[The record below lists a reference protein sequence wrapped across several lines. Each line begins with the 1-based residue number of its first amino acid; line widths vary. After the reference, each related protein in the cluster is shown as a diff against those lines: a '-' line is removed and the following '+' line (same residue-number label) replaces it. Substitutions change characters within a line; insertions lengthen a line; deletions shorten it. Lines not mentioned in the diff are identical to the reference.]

1 MTKSLRAGT
10 RGRGT
15 FVESRGLLYDR
26 DNTRS
31 SLHPSM
37 VALGCL
43 DKEDERGEG
52 QGHYSS

>member
-1 MTKSLRAGT
+1 VMKSLKAGAGN
-10 RGRGT
+10 RNALHGIE
-15 FVESRGLLYDR
+15 VLLCDR

-31 SLHPSM
+31 SPYPSV

-43 DKEDERGEG
+43 DEGDERGNG